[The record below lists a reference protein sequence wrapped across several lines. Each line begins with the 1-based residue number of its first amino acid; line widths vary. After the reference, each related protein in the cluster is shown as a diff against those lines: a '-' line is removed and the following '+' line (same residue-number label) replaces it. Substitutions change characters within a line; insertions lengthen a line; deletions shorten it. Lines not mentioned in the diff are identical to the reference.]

1 MNFKS
6 FGDYDVY
13 TDGRVW
19 SNKSNKFLKQSINQ
33 SYIYVKLM
41 INGRSFN
48 VCVHRLMG
56 EVFLPNFE
64 NLPEIDHKDRN
75 KLNNSLFN
83 LKWSSKSDNRHN
95 KGIMSTNTS
104 GYKGVHYDKISRK
117 WIGRMTINNKR
128 KQKQFDTKK
137 KAILYR
143 RELEVLSGL
152 PYF

>member
-6 FGDYDVY
+6 YYDYDVY
-13 TDGRVW
+13 TDGRIW
-19 SNKSNKFLKQSINQ
+19 SKKRNIFLKQSLHNKYMYVCMFINNKK
-33 SYIYVKLM
+33 IKKN
-41 INGRSFN
+41 I
-48 VCVHRLMG
+48 HRLMG
-56 EVFLPNFE
+56 ELFLPNFN

-83 LKWSSKSDNRHN
+83 LKWGSKSDNRHN

-143 RELEVLSGL
+143 RELELLSGL